1 MTVMNPAARR
11 TQEMEPSLAG
21 PSARRRRIALLCAT
35 RRGARVL
42 ERLVAIVP
50 DAELSVVSFAEEP
63 GEPPFLADIRGL
75 SVLHGA
81 RFTETRQVGS
91 SRHAAL
97 WEPAPDL
104 LIAVSWRYM
113 VPPHVYERA
122 KNGAF
127 VFHDSLLPAY
137 RGFAPTVWAI
147 ANGEDHTGV
156 TLFEMTEA
164 VDSGAIVDQR
174 RIPIGR
180 DDTIAEVMERVTT
193 EYLTLLE
200 TNLASLL
207 DGSAT
212 RRPQDDA
219 LATYTCKRVAA
230 DGRID
235 WSASSRA
242 IHDLVRAHTRP
253 YWGAFTFLD
262 GRECRI
268 WDARAVADPPVY
280 VGRVPG
286 RVVDI
291 RAETGVT
298 VLTGDG
304 ALLVKTVQLDG
315 DPVAASEVLRPVGR
329 TLGT

>member
-1 MTVMNPAARR
+1 MAAAPR
-11 TQEMEPSLAG
+11 P
-21 PSARRRRIALLCAT
+21 RIALLCAT
-35 RRGARVL
+35 RRGARFL
-42 ERLVAIVP
+42 ERLVALAP
-50 DAELSVVSFAEEP
+50 HAELTVVSFPEEP
-63 GEPPFLADIRGL
+63 GEPPFLADIRAL
-75 SVLHGA
+75 AARHGA
-81 RFTETRQVGS
+81 RFAETRQVGS
-91 SRHAAL
+91 VRHAAL
-97 WEPAPDL
+97 WEPAPDV

-113 VPPHVYERA
+113 VPPQVYERA
-122 KNGAF
+122 RHGAY

-137 RGFAPTVWAI
+137 RGFAPTVWAV

-174 RIPIGR
+174 PIPIGP
-180 DDTIAEVMERVTT
+180 DDTIAEVMERVTSV
-193 EYLTLLE
+193 YLTLLDA
-200 TNLASLL
+200 NLAFLL
-207 DGSAT
+207 DGSAA
-212 RRPQDDA
+212 RRAQDHS

-242 IHDLVRAHTRP
+242 IHNLVRAHTRP
-253 YWGAFTFLD
+253 YWGAFTSLD

-268 WDARAVADPPVY
+268 WEARVVIDPPVY

-286 RVVDI
+286 RVVEV
-291 RAETGVT
+291 RAGTGVT

-315 DPVAASEVLRPVGR
+315 DPVAASEVLRPVGL
-329 TLGT
+329 TLGI

>member
-1 MTVMNPAARR
+1 MVPPAA
-11 TQEMEPSLAG
+11 P
-21 PSARRRRIALLCAT
+21 RRRIALLCAT
-35 RRGARVL
+35 RRGARFL
-42 ERLVAIVP
+42 ERLLTLAP
-50 DAELSVVSFAEEP
+50 DAELTVVSFPEEP
-63 GEPPFLADIRGL
+63 GEPPFLADIREL
-75 SVLHGA
+75 ATRHGA
-81 RFTETRQVGS
+81 RFAETRQVGGV
-91 SRHAAL
+91 RHAAL
-97 WEPAPDL
+97 WEPPPDI

-113 VPPHVYERA
+113 VPAQVYQRA
-122 KNGAF
+122 RSGAF

-200 TNLASLL
+200 ANLASLL

-212 RRPQDDA
+212 RRPQDET

-242 IHDLVRAHTRP
+242 IHDLVRAHARP
-253 YWGAFTFLD
+253 YWGAFTVLD

-268 WDARAVADPPVY
+268 WEARAVADPPVY

-286 RVVDI
+286 RVVEV
-291 RAETGVT
+291 RAGSGVT

-304 ALLVKTVQLDG
+304 ALLVRTVQLDG
-315 DPVAASEVLRPVGR
+315 DPVPASEVLRPVGR
-329 TLGT
+329 TLGI